1 MSASSE
7 RIILTVDKNKKK
19 ALIAMLKLFDFVQV
33 ETPEDVLKR
42 FIQRAPKNVPL
53 TEVDILNEVMEHRY
67 GKAQ

>member
-42 FIQRAPKNVPL
+42 FIQRAPKSVPL

>member
-19 ALIAMLKLFDFVQV
+19 ALLAMLKLFDFVQV

-53 TEVDILNEVMEHRY
+53 TEVDILNEVMENRY

>member
-7 RIILTVDKNKKK
+7 RIILTVDKSKKK

-42 FIQRAPKNVPL
+42 FIQRAPKSVPL
-53 TEVDILNEVMEHRY
+53 TEEDILKAVMQHRY

>member
-19 ALIAMLKLFDFVQV
+19 ALIAMFKLFDFVQV